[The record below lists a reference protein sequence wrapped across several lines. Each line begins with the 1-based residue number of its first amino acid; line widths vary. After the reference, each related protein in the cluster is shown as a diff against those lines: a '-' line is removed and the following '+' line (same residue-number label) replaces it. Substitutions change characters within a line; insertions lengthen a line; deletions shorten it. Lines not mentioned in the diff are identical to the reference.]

1 MSSASAH
8 GPTRTPITADD
19 SIENLQSNKLLWY
32 KIHIFLYDLRH
43 FQEEASQA
51 RLDSVIDSS
60 YLCSPYFT
68 SEEVTQLKATK
79 LQDTKS
85 LGALIEETLNE
96 RLERWVKKQIE
107 SGDFRVCAA
116 HDLAPIF
123 ERAFHIKPKDLKRDR
138 ILLDLIKQSGLT
150 PNEEELKLWQEVNKK
165 RRKHARGDG
174 KKKRRN

>member
-96 RLERWVKKQIE
+96 RLERRVKKQIE

-123 ERAFHIKPKDLKRDR
+123 ERAFHIKPKDLERDR

-150 PNEEELKLWQEVNKK
+150 PSEEELKLWQEVDKK
-165 RRKHARGDG
+165 RSKHARGNG
-174 KKKRRN
+174 KKKKT